1 MLKKIEIV
9 FKKIIRNKN
18 PKANKIKNASATGA
32 TASATDEQYGYL
44 YH

>member
-18 PKANKIKNASATGA
+18 PKRIKSKNA
-32 TASATDEQYGYL
+32 ASATDEQHGYL